1 MREGVDQMEKGALI
15 GMVALAL
22 SDVSFCLVTLCGKYL
37 LEDSIY
43 YTRKNASFFF
53 TMYGTYMEHTLI
65 KTSTWFTVIMAV
77 GRYLAVCYP
86 LKARQR
92 MRPLHTALAIVGSAV
107 CWISFYL
114 PLMWTLRVVEIQCPT
129 QKLLFITTGKYME
142 QKQLRKYLTYA
153 WAGFGFLIPVA
164 VLAFCNFKLI
174 QSLRVSRQLRL
185 QSNKHLARHRDL
197 QHRINVT
204 LVGVV
209 AMFFFCMCP
218 GEIFTLYMNIAF
230 EQKIKFSYTTPLI
243 VCNLL
248 QVVNFSSN
256 FALYCA
262 VNPYFRRALWKLKA
276 CSWNSDESRFV
287 LDCSCWRQT
296 SRSPPH
302 TSLMS
307 MTACKRS
314 QKTCQL
320 IVEPEKQT
328 FNNEINP
335 QQETATLAAM

>member
-1 MREGVDQMEKGALI
+1 MEKGALI

-22 SDVSFCLVTLCGKYL
+22 SDFSLCLVTLSGKYL

-43 YTRKNASFFF
+43 YTKKTPSFFF
-53 TMYGTYMEHTLI
+53 TMYGTYIENTLI

-92 MRPLHTALAIVGSAV
+92 MRPLHTALAIISSAV

-114 PLMWTLRVVEIQCPT
+114 PLLWTLRVVEIHCPT
-129 QKLLFITTGKYME
+129 QKLLFITTGKYVE

-153 WAGFGFLIPVA
+153 WTGFGFLIPVC
-164 VLAFCNFKLI
+164 VLAYCNMKLI
-174 QSLRVSRQLRL
+174 QSLRLSRQLRL
-185 QSNKHLARHRDL
+185 QSNNHLARQRDL

-204 LVGVV
+204 LVAIV

-218 GEIFTLYMNIAF
+218 GEIFKIYINIAL
-230 EQKIKFSYTTPLI
+230 EKNVKFSYSTPLV

-262 VNPYFRRALWKLKA
+262 VNPYFRRVLWKLKP
-276 CSWNSDESRFV
+276 CSWNSEESRFV
-287 LDCSCWRQT
+287 LDCSGWKQT

-302 TSLMS
+302 TSLIS
-307 MTACKRS
+307 MTANKRS
-314 QKTCQL
+314 PKNLL
-320 IVEPEKQT
+320 IHSS
-328 FNNEINP
+328 
-335 QQETATLAAM
+335 A